1 MDYDLISKDK
11 IWNRIKKYI
20 YLLLFLITLFV
31 IVLIVIMCLLVVILK
46 NQTR

>member
-20 YLLLFLITLFV
+20 YLALFLITTI
-31 IVLIVIMCLLVVILK
+31 IVLLVVILYLLIR
-46 NQTR
+46 QRV